1 MIIGRLKKGNPMRKE
16 NRFRIFDLFAPGRTQ
31 DPADSPQPENLLDSP
46 RFSGFSETAPDFSI
60 GAGYELVSCPGGELA
75 VYPKHMGFD
84 TPVHFFDPKGKKRRS
99 VTPAFNTFLAVRDG
113 LIYSCGSEKGWT
125 IMDLDGKCLPLPWE
139 DYPEAQRIYD
149 MDAGGRRIL
158 YYEMKYGTGFF
169 LKDMDTGVEIHN
181 FPLPSEYAK
190 HAPLVQCALSS
201 AFFLHDGSIVLGR
214 DKHFLERFDPETGR
228 LLQDAVKIEYDYV
241 SLDFEKRR
249 IICRK
254 GKKRAAWAVF
264 DDRLRLVC
272 EWGSEAAPESPAY
285 VPVPGTSR
293 LAYETET
300 HVCVYDYLENRR
312 ICAVPLPHSEKFSR
326 RELRVAP
333 DGKTLYVKGE
343 EGWHVM
349 KM

>member
-1 MIIGRLKKGNPMRKE
+1 MRKE

-31 DPADSPQPENLLDSP
+31 DPADSPQPEDLLDSP

-113 LIYSCGSEKGWT
+113 LIYSCGSEEGWT
-125 IMDLDGKCLPLPWE
+125 IMDLDGICLPLPWE

-149 MDAGGRRIL
+149 MDAGGRRIF

-169 LKDMDTGVEIHN
+169 LKDMDTGAEIHN
-181 FPLPSEYAK
+181 FPQPSEYAK

-201 AFFLHDGSIVLGR
+201 AFFLHDGSLVLGR
-214 DKHFLERFDPETGR
+214 EKHFLERFDPETGR

-249 IICRK
+249 I
-254 GKKRAAWAVF
+254 V
-264 DDRLRLVC
+264 
-272 EWGSEAAPESPAY
+272 
-285 VPVPGTSR
+285 
-293 LAYETET
+293 
-300 HVCVYDYLENRR
+300 
-312 ICAVPLPHSEKFSR
+312 
-326 RELRVAP
+326 
-333 DGKTLYVKGE
+333 
-343 EGWHVM
+343 
-349 KM
+349 